1 MVKASIFATAN
12 ILLATLGILGVEVKP
27 ATSQSLNLADQEQS
41 DIRNFLSSL
50 SSNNPT
56 ISNNNSFLNRLLPLP
71 IVNSRTSGSSQSS
84 DNILAEFITVLK
96 VGTPGPDP
104 FVGDSGT
111 NIIFTRT
118 GNDILLGVDPGAPI
132 PGQGEIDILIG
143 GPDST
148 SDGSS
153 ANAPTRDR
161 FLLGDENNPY
171 YAGGTGFRGKK
182 DYALIGD
189 FDPNQDTIRLHGDS
203 SNYTL
208 KPIGPKK
215 NGTAIYLNNPR
226 PDLIAVLPGAS
237 GLSVDGDY
245 FEYDNTPP
253 SQQPAFDN
261 AQQLGSASVDIAFNV
276 GTDSVGNVY
285 VTGWTQGDLGQSNAG
300 SQDAYVAKYNSQG
313 QQQWVKQLG
322 TSGEDRSFDISFDS
336 NDNVYIAGT
345 TTGNLGG
352 SVVGGDDAYFI
363 KLDSNGNTLLS
374 QQYGTSQFDTAFAI
388 DVDNNGNIYTGGYTT
403 GDLGGVNA
411 GSDQP
416 IPLFDDPYVAKFDS
430 NGNQLWAKQFGTV
443 EFDEL
448 YGVAADNNGNV
459 FATGFT
465 TGKLGEEHAGLYDGW
480 LTKFDSNGEQLWIEQ
495 FGTSNY
501 DFAWDLALDSSG
513 NVYSTGFTLG
523 SLGGPNAGY
532 YDAFLVKYDTDGN
545 QLWTQQIGTSG
556 SDSAFAID
564 IDSDGFIYIS
574 GITDGDLGG
583 TNAGLNDVFIA
594 KFDSDG
600 NLLMTEQFGTPEDD
614 FALFGI
620 DAQQAAQ
627 VYLAGFTDGSLGG
640 ANAGSFDAWVASS
653 SLSAGSVP
661 SAPEPTTILGSLA
674 TLIFGAGFKKRL
686 GKKFHT
692 TVSKKST

>member
-1 MVKASIFATAN
+1 MKASIFTTAN
-12 ILLATLGILGVEVKP
+12 IVLATLGIVGVEVKP
-27 ATSQSLNLADQEQS
+27 ATSQSFDFSDQEKS
-41 DIRNFLSSL
+41 DISNFLSSL

-56 ISNNNSFLNRLLPLP
+56 VSNNKSFLKRLLPSP
-71 IVNSRTSGSSQSS
+71 IVNSGTSGSSQAL
-84 DNILAEFITVLK
+84 DNIITEFITVLK
-96 VGTPGPDP
+96 IGTPGPDP
-104 FVGDSGT
+104 FVGDSSN

-118 GNDILLGVDPGAPI
+118 GNDILLGVDPGAAI

-148 SDGSS
+148 NEGPSI
-153 ANAPTRDR
+153 NAPTRDR

-171 YAGGTGFRGKK
+171 YAGGKGFRGNK
-182 DYALIGD
+182 DYALIPD
-189 FDPNQDTIRLHGDS
+189 FDPNQDTIRLHGNP

-208 KPIGPKK
+208 APIGPEK
-215 NGTAIYLNNPR
+215 NGTAIFVNNPK
-226 PDLIAVLPGAS
+226 PDLIALLPGAS

-245 FEYDNTPP
+245 FEYDNTAP
-253 SQQPAFDN
+253 SQQPALEN
-261 AQQLGSASVDIAFNV
+261 AQQLGSASVDIGFNV

-300 SQDAYVAKYNSQG
+300 SQDAYIAKYNSEG
-313 QQQWVKQLG
+313 KVQWVKQLG

-336 NDNVYIAGT
+336 ANNVYIAGT

-352 SVVGGDDAYFI
+352 PVVGGDDAYFI

-374 QQYGTSQFDTAFAI
+374 KQYGTDQFDTAFGI
-388 DVDNNGNIYTGGYTT
+388 DVDNEGNIYTGGYTS
-403 GDLGGVNA
+403 GDIGAVNA
-411 GSDQP
+411 GS
-416 IPLFDDPYVAKFDS
+416 DDPYVAKFDS
-430 NGNQLWAKQFGTV
+430 NGNQLWAKQFGTPY
-443 EFDEL
+443 FDEL
-448 YGVAADNNGNV
+448 YGLAADNNGNV

-465 TGKLGEEHAGLYDGW
+465 TDKLGEQHAGLYDGW
-480 LTKFDSNGEQLWIEQ
+480 LTKFDSNGNQLWIEQ

-556 SDSAFAID
+556 SDSALAID
-564 IDSDGFIYIS
+564 IDSNGVIYIS

-583 TNAGLNDVFIA
+583 VNAGLNDVFVA
-594 KFDSDG
+594 KFDSEG

-614 FALFGI
+614 FAFFGI
-620 DAQQAAQ
+620 DAQQAAK
-627 VYLAGFTDGSLGG
+627 VYLAGFTGGSLGG

-674 TLIFGAGFKKRL
+674 TLMFGARFKKRV
-686 GKKFHT
+686 GKKFQST
-692 TVSKKST
+692 LSKKST

>member
-143 GPDST
+143 GPDTT

-336 NDNVYIAGT
+336 ADNVYIAGT

-388 DVDNNGNIYTGGYTT
+388 DVDNDGNIYTGGYTT